1 MNKKFYLL
9 KVDEDVIT
17 ENLIAIHSHKEAY
30 QIAFYLNQTINA
42 KFKRTPKDLENKAQ
56 KGSFTQFE
64 WNDSNLDLECMLFSN
79 KDILNQ
85 KLQTSNNL
93 ILFELPF
100 RNEVSL
106 ITKLNKV
113 DFFIKSTNNQSI
125 EIIERKL
132 KKWSEISFI
141 YRVTTEKIINQLNLI
156 FD

>member
-9 KVDEDVIT
+9 EFDEEVIS
-17 ENLIAIHSHKEAY
+17 EHLVAIHSHKEAY

-56 KGSFTQFE
+56 KGSFTQFK
-64 WNDSNLDLECMLFSN
+64 WNDSNLDLECILFSN
-79 KDILNQ
+79 KAILKE

-93 ILFELPF
+93 VLFKLPF

-141 YRVTTEKIINQLNLI
+141 YRVTTEKTINQLNLI